1 LKLKF
6 LLYLIPLEIYA
17 RNTWTNELKQRYQL
31 DYKAKPILICSL
43 SEEGIAKVYAL
54 SSAKEI

>member
-1 LKLKF
+1 
-6 LLYLIPLEIYA
+6 
-17 RNTWTNELKQRYQL
+17 LKQRYQL

-54 SSAKEI
+54 SSAKEIWETLALTHGGSKKSKEIN